1 MKKTDTQSRL
11 QQNKD
16 KWAKELNEAHENI
29 LKEEILQ
36 EITENFMEMLLDMVN
51 QNIPEA

>member
-1 MKKTDTQSRL
+1 MKKKTPRSGL

-16 KWAKELNEAHENI
+16 KQYQGTQDAHKNS

-36 EITENFMEMLLDMVN
+36 VITENFMAMLLHMVN
-51 QNIPEA
+51 QNV